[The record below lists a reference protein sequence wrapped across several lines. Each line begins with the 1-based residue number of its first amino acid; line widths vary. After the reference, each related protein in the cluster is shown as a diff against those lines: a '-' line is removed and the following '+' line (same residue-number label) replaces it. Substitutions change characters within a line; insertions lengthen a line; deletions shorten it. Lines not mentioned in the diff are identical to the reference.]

1 MLLCLA
7 KRNEICNLENEKKQ
21 ITEKQI
27 EFTKLFN
34 KIHNTKF
41 NFSKTK
47 EDVIKKKIKVS
58 KKLLLAFRRKHT

>member
-7 KRNEICNLENEKKQ
+7 KRNEICNLENEQKQ
-21 ITEKQI
+21 IVEKQI

-47 EDVIKKKIKVS
+47 EDIIKKGS
-58 KKLLLAFRRKHT
+58 